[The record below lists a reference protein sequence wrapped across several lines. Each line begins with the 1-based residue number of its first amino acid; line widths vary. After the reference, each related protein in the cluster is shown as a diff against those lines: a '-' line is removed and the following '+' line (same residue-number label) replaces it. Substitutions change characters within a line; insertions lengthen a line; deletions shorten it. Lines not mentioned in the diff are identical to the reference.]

1 MATSGTVAQT
11 EILVETLVSHAIQ
24 RCGKLPSTA
33 GGELLA
39 KIREALYFH
48 IADLGNEGV
57 NLWCINKS
65 VVNVVP
71 NQVAYQLPIGT
82 NKIAD
87 MLYRTLWTLAG
98 TATTAAD
105 SQIFTCTTAQAVD
118 NITGRFTAAGA
129 ASIAI
134 EYQDLVTGVWKTLS
148 TLSPVTVVAGAVFV
162 IDLDSTASAIA
173 WRIRDT
179 SGVLLAMDSV
189 YFRRVNSELPMAQLN
204 KDDYTSLPNKH
215 YPGGKSLQF
224 WFDKQ
229 IEPRVW
235 VWPMS
240 NQPLD
245 QVVIWSASEIQD
257 PGDLT
262 NKLSVP
268 TRWYQSIMANLAY
281 QSAFLIPP
289 AELPAGR
296 LNDLKTEATE
306 ALMRA
311 SDGESD
317 GSSYQL
323 APRIGGYTK

>member
-11 EILVETLVSHAIQ
+11 EVLVETLISHAIQ

-39 KIREALYFH
+39 KVREALYFQ
-48 IADLGNEGV
+48 IADLGNTGI
-57 NLWCINKS
+57 NLWCISKS
-65 VVNVVP
+65 VVNVVA
-71 NQVAYQLPIGT
+71 NQVAYQLPVGT
-82 NKIAD
+82 NKISD
-87 MLYRTLWTLAG
+87 MLYRTLTSLPGTLS
-98 TATTAAD
+98 TAVDA
-105 SQIFTCTTAQAVD
+105 QIFTCSTAQAVD
-118 NITGRFTAAGA
+118 NITGRFTAPGV

-134 EYQDLVTGVWKTLS
+134 EYLDTVSSTWKTLS
-148 TLSPVTVVAGAVFV
+148 TLNSVTVVAGAVFV
-162 IDLDSTASAIA
+162 IDLDTTALAVT

-179 SGVLLAMDSV
+179 SGTILAMDNV
-189 YFRRVNSELPMAQLN
+189 YFRKANTELPMSRLN
-204 KDDYTSLPNKH
+204 RNDYANLPNKH
-215 YPGGKSLQF
+215 YPGSKSLQY

-235 VWPMS
+235 LWPVS

-245 QVVIWSASEIQD
+245 QIVIWAAIEIQD

-268 TRWYQSIMANLAY
+268 TRWYQSVMATLAY
-281 QSAFLIPP
+281 NTAFLIPP
-289 AELPAGR
+289 AELPPGR
-296 LNDLKTEATE
+296 LADLKMEAAE
-306 ALMRA
+306 ALGRA

-323 APRIGGYTK
+323 APRISGYTK